1 MAETWLTPEEIQ
13 KREERLEYLKTAR
26 RLEIAE
32 ALKIARGFGDLSEN
46 AEYDAAK
53 NEQAKNEYDIVQL
66 ENELK
71 NAKVIDAATLDTKVV
86 NVGATVNLINLDTKA
101 KMSFQIVGSAETD
114 PVNGR
119 ISNESP
125 IGKAMLG
132 RKAGDVVDVGTPGGL
147 LRLKIASIGKEL
159 RSVNNSVFDGITA
172 FFLSRFALPPLRG
185 LLHVASGDNVKVAG
199 GKTHGVWATAVQAA
213 LAHNGSIAAAAFV

>member
-1 MAETWLTPEEIQ
+1 MAEIWLTPEEIK
-13 KREERLEYLKTAR
+13 KREERLEYLKTTR

-32 ALKIARGFGDLSEN
+32 QLKIARAFGDLSEN

-71 NAKVIDAATLDTKVV
+71 NAKIIDESAIDYTTVG
-86 NVGATVNLINLDTKA
+86 VGATVKLTNMADKN

-114 PVNGR
+114 PLKGR

-125 IGKAMLG
+125 IGKAVLG
-132 RKAGDVVDVGTPGGL
+132 HKSGDVVEVITPGGTL
-147 LRLKIASIGKEL
+147 KLKINAIGK
-159 RSVNNSVFDGITA
+159 
-172 FFLSRFALPPLRG
+172 
-185 LLHVASGDNVKVAG
+185 
-199 GKTHGVWATAVQAA
+199 
-213 LAHNGSIAAAAFV
+213 

>member
-1 MAETWLTPEEIQ
+1 MAEIWLTPEEIK
-13 KREERLEYLKTAR
+13 KREERLEYLKTTR

-32 ALKIARGFGDLSEN
+32 QLKIARAFGDLSEN

-71 NAKVIDAATLDTKVV
+71 NAKVIDESAIDYTTVG
-86 NVGATVNLINLDTKA
+86 VGATVKLTNMADKN

-114 PVNGR
+114 PLKGR

-125 IGKAMLG
+125 IGKAVLG
-132 RKAGDVVDVGTPGGL
+132 HKSGDVVEVITPGGTL
-147 LRLKIASIGKEL
+147 KLKINAIGK
-159 RSVNNSVFDGITA
+159 
-172 FFLSRFALPPLRG
+172 
-185 LLHVASGDNVKVAG
+185 
-199 GKTHGVWATAVQAA
+199 
-213 LAHNGSIAAAAFV
+213 